1 MSTDIIISAKERKLI
16 EVKDKKLTKETSNTR
31 KIAERER
38 TLMNPSIKIN
48 LGKVK
53 RSISK
58 NTKHKPSSKADYNK
72 PQTKIILVTEDN
84 YQ

>member
-1 MSTDIIISAKERKLI
+1 MKNL
-16 EVKDKKLTKETSNTR
+16 KKKTPNTK

-38 TLMNPSIKIN
+38 TLMNPAIKIN

>member
-1 MSTDIIISAKERKLI
+1 MINL
-16 EVKDKKLTKETSNTR
+16 KKKNLKTK

-58 NTKHKPSSKADYNK
+58 NRKHKPSSKADSNK
-72 PQTKIILVTEDN
+72 P
-84 YQ
+84 

>member
-1 MSTDIIISAKERKLI
+1 MKNLQ
-16 EVKDKKLTKETSNTR
+16 KKNPNTK

-53 RSISK
+53 RSISE
-58 NTKHKPSSKADYNK
+58 NTKHKPSSKADYNQ
-72 PQTKIILVTEDN
+72 PHTKIILVTEDN